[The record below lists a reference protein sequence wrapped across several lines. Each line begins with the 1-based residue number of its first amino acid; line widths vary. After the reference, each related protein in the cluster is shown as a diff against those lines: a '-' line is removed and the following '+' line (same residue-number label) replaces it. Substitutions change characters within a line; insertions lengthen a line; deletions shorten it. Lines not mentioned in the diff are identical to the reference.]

1 MKINQDDLNAAVQA
15 KIINASQSDQLWSF
29 WRTQKKDVVSFKFS
43 HILYYLGGLIAISA
57 VTLFVTQAW
66 NRVQGYPLL
75 FLALAFFLLG
85 IGLTHL
91 FLQKGLRIPAG
102 IMATF
107 SLALVPLVVYNIQVI
122 LGNTPNQHYDYTDFH
137 YWIDWYWVSMEIA
150 TIMVG
155 IIMLYFYRFPFL
167 VFPISVVLWYM
178 SMDFWPLLLKMHE
191 YSYADK
197 AIFTMIFGLLML
209 TCAVLVDFYQD
220 DNKQQDYAFW
230 LYIFGVMT
238 FWGGLSSQSSH
249 SELSKFF
256 YLLINIILLLVG
268 AFLIRRVFVV
278 FGAIGIFMYLGHLA
292 FDVFKNSLGFTVA
305 LVFFGILIIIVA
317 AYSTRMEK
325 KLQAFV
331 EPYIPKKLRER
342 SRSN

>member
-1 MKINQDDLNAAVQA
+1 MKINQDDLNAAVEA
-15 KIINASQSDQLWSF
+15 NIINNTQAQQLWSF
-29 WRTQKKDVVSFKFS
+29 WQVQQKDVVSFKFS

-85 IGLTHL
+85 ISLTHL

-107 SLALVPLVVYNIQVI
+107 ALALVPLVVYNIQII
-122 LGNTPNQHYDYTDFH
+122 LGYTPNYEYNYTDFH
-137 YWIDWYWVSMEIA
+137 YWINWYWVSMEIA
-150 TIMVG
+150 TIIVG

-167 VFPISVVLWYM
+167 LFPISVVLWYM
-178 SMDFWPLLLKMHE
+178 SMDLWPLLLKMHE
-191 YSYADK
+191 YTYADK
-197 AIFTMIFGLLML
+197 AKFTMIFGLIML
-209 TCAVLVDFYQD
+209 ACAVLVDFYQD
-220 DNKQQDYAFW
+220 DAKRQDYAFW

-238 FWGGLSSQSSH
+238 FWGGLTGQSSD

-268 AFLIRRVFVV
+268 AFLVRRVFVV

-292 FDVFKNSLGFTVA
+292 FDVFKNSLGFNVA

-317 AYSTRMEK
+317 AYSTRIEK
-325 KLQAFV
+325 KLHAIM
-331 EPYIPKKLRER
+331 EPYIPKKLLKRQ
-342 SRSN
+342 